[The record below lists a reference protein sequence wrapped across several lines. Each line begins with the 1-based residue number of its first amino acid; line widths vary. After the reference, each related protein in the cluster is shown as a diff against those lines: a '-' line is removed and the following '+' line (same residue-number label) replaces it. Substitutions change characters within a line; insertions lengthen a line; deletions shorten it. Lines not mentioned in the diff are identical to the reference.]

1 MGSAVSYCSPQ
12 QIQTVDLCGSEG
24 KAPESTNLP
33 CPVKYEEI
41 NHEAYMSLKPG
52 LFEGLR
58 FDVYRSMNRKFG
70 LSNSLFMGSV
80 DLPDCAPDP
89 LKQSTAHFELGANLI
104 DQKGKMD
111 VVLMMGRVLS
121 KGCMSARVKCD
132 ITNRFS
138 IKANAELTNEP
149 HFSVGMFNFDYKGND
164 YQAQLT
170 MGNSAFYSV
179 NYTQRVTPK
188 LSLGGEWMWFGH
200 QRKSCMGLAA
210 RYQTDSVITTALVKS
225 EGDICCTYIQKLSDK
240 VLVASD
246 FVYNWNSTE
255 AVTSIAYDHLLN
267 QYRIRGRIDT
277 NLCTAAY
284 LEEKISAGLTLVL
297 SAELDH
303 RKKDYKFGFG
313 LTVGD

>member
-1 MGSAVSYCSPQ
+1 
-12 QIQTVDLCGSEG
+12 
-24 KAPESTNLP
+24 
-33 CPVKYEEI
+33 
-41 NHEAYMSLKPG
+41 
-52 LFEGLR
+52 
-58 FDVYRSMNRKFG
+58 
-70 LSNSLFMGSV
+70 
-80 DLPDCAPDP
+80 
-89 LKQSTAHFELGANLI
+89 
-104 DQKGKMD
+104 
-111 VVLMMGRVLS
+111 
-121 KGCMSARVKCD
+121 
-132 ITNRFS
+132 
-138 IKANAELTNEP
+138 
-149 HFSVGMFNFDYKGND
+149 
-164 YQAQLT
+164 
-170 MGNSAFYSV
+170 
-179 NYTQRVTPK
+179 
-188 LSLGGEWMWFGH
+188 MWFGH